1 MSRRYCPPPLL
12 ALLHQEESGVSGHS
26 AAVLVPVLT
35 HSHPPCQVER
45 ERYEGVFDTAPL
57 LSLTLLKS
65 IVHRE
70 GILVLV
76 LDMIRNLYQM
86 FH

>member
-1 MSRRYCPPPLL
+1 MSRRYCPPPPLL

-26 AAVLVPVLT
+26 AAVPVLVPVLT

-57 LSLTLLKS
+57 FSLTLLKS

-70 GILVLV
+70 GMLVLV
-76 LDMIRNLYQM
+76 VDKHRGVL
-86 FH
+86 